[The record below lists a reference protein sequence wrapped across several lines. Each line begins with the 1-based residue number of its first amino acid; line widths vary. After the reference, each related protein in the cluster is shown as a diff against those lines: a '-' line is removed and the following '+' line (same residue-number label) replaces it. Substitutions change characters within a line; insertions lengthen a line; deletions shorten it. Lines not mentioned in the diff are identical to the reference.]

1 MSIHFDEPSR
11 RLTLRTETASYQ
23 MQIDDLGYLRHL
35 YYGRDAGEQALTYF
49 HRQYDLGFSG
59 NPYERRWERTNS
71 PDLIPLEYSAS
82 GTGDYRVPASVVL
95 RADGSRG
102 ADFRY
107 VSHEIRPGKY
117 ALPGL
122 PAAYDNGGEC
132 ETLVVTL
139 RDHSAGLTLRLYYG
153 VFAALDMIT
162 RAAVF
167 LNDGNA
173 PLRLEKAGSVCLD
186 LPFGDWDLVHFHGRH
201 CLERQ
206 PERLPVPHLVTTVGS
221 DRGMS
226 SHQHNPFVILCD
238 HEATEDAGECYGLML
253 AYSGSFR
260 AEIERSQTDAVR
272 VVMGISEQ
280 DFSWPLK
287 PGEQFVTPEVLLTR
301 ADGLTKL
308 SQNYHRFIR
317 RNICRGAHHL
327 QRRPV
332 LINNWEATYFDLD
345 AERIFA
351 LAKEAAEL
359 GVELFVL
366 DDGWFRGR
374 ADDNAGLGDWF
385 ENRDKLPNGLKDLI
399 DRITGLGM
407 RFGIWVEPEMVNENS
422 DLYRAHP
429 DWAFTVPGRKPVMG
443 RNQLVLDM
451 SRADV
456 RAYLF
461 DVLSALLRDHD
472 ISYVKWD
479 MNRSLADVFSRAL
492 PPERQGEVLHRH
504 ILGVYDLL
512 ERLTAAFPHVLFEG
526 CSGGGGRFDAGM
538 LYYTPQIW
546 LSDDTDPI
554 ERLKIQRGT
563 SFGYPVS
570 AMGAHV
576 SASPNHQT
584 GRSTP
589 IRTRGVVAMSG
600 AFGYEL
606 DLTKLPAAEK
616 EEIRRQIRQFHA
628 DEDTAHDGLYY
639 RLSDGENRWFT
650 AWQTVSADG
659 ARSVVNLVVQNPEPF
674 AKVPHV
680 CLRGLEP
687 EARYLLEEEQIVV
700 TGAALMYAGYSFP
713 RMLGDYPAAQLHLIR
728 QDGEC
733 DAP

>member
-1 MSIHFDEPSR
+1 MSIYFDETSR
-11 RLTLRTETASYQ
+11 CLTLRTRSSAYQ
-23 MQIDDLGYLRHL
+23 MQIDELGYLRHL
-35 YYGRDAGEQALTYF
+35 YYGRDTGTQNLKYF

-71 PDLIPLEYSAS
+71 PDLIPMEYSAS
-82 GTGDYRVPASVVL
+82 GTGDYRVPAAVVVC
-95 RADGSRG
+95 ADGSRG

-107 VSHEIRPGKY
+107 VSHETRPGKY
-117 ALPGL
+117 TLPGL
-122 PAAYDNGGEC
+122 PAAYDNGKAC

-139 RDHSAGLTLRLYYG
+139 RDANAGLTLRLYYG
-153 VFAALDMIT
+153 VFAELDVIT
-162 RAAVF
+162 RAVEF
-167 LNDGNA
+167 YNDGSA
-173 PLRLEKAGSVCLD
+173 PLRLEKAASACLD
-186 LPFGDWDLVHFHGRH
+186 LPFGEWDLMHFHGRH

-206 PERLPVPHLVTTVGS
+206 PERLALPHLVTTIGS
-221 DRGMS
+221 DRGTS
-226 SHQHNPFVILCD
+226 SHQHNPFVIVCD
-238 HEATEDAGECYGLML
+238 HEATEEAGECFGLML

-260 AEIERSQTDAVR
+260 VEAERSQTDAVR
-272 VVMGISEQ
+272 VVAGISEQ
-280 DFSWPLK
+280 DFSWPLR
-287 PGEQFVTPEVLLTR
+287 PGERFFTPEVLLSR
-301 ADGLTKL
+301 ADGLTRL
-308 SQNYHRFIR
+308 SQQYHRFIR
-317 RNICRGAHHL
+317 HNICRGTHHL
-327 QRRPV
+327 KRRPV

-345 AERIFA
+345 AERIYS

-385 ENRDKLPNGLKDLI
+385 ENREKLPKGLKDLV

-407 RFGIWVEPEMVNENS
+407 RFGIWVEPEMVNEDS

-429 DWAFTVPGRKPVMG
+429 DWAHTVPGRKPVMG

-456 RAYLF
+456 REYLF

-479 MNRSLADVFSRAL
+479 MNRSLADVFSREL
-492 PPERQGEVLHRH
+492 PPERQGEVMHRYV
-504 ILGVYDLL
+504 LGVYELL
-512 ERLTAAFPHVLFEG
+512 ERLTSAFPEVLFEG

-538 LYYTPQIW
+538 LCYTPQIW

-589 IRTRGVVAMSG
+589 LGTRGIVAMSG

-606 DLTKLPAAEK
+606 DLTKLTAGEK
-616 EEIRRQIRQFHA
+616 EEIRRQIERFHA
-628 DEDTAHDGLYY
+628 DEDTAHGGLYY
-639 RLSDGENRWFT
+639 RLSDGDNHWFT
-650 AWQTVSADG
+650 AWQTVSEDG
-659 ARSVVNLVVQNPEPF
+659 AHSVVNLVVQNPEPY

-680 CLRGLEP
+680 RLRGLEP
-687 EARYLLEEEQIVV
+687 EARYLLEEEQQVV
-700 TGAALMYAGYSFP
+700 SGAALMHAGYSFP
-713 RMLGDYPAAQLHLIR
+713 RMLGDYPAAQLHLVR
-728 QDGEC
+728 QDGER
-733 DAP
+733 DAQ